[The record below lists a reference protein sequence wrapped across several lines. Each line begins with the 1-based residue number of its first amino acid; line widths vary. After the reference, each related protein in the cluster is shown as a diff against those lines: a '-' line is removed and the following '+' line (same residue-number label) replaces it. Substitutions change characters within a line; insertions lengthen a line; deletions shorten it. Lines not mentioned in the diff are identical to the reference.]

1 MYLLGRLSVQ
11 ISDGTHVWVKA
22 CVYEWVCASVSVQWK
37 GKKSWGSNGSCA
49 TAQHLVTRVTVE
61 FAYDQQPLW
70 VWHVVYMKIVSWI
83 QTAHVFKSW
92 YSNFHE
98 AVWLCKI
105 RRRWL
110 FLKYKYSIYVQ
121 LYIIHAI
128 YIICLFRIAE
138 LVSKSV
144 EETVVVCSYH
154 SFVYMSSQTSEESM

>member
-1 MYLLGRLSVQ
+1 MYLLARLSVQ

-61 FAYDQQPLW
+61 FAYDQQPSECGTWYIWKLLAGFRLL
-70 VWHVVYMKIVSWI
+70 MCLKADI
-83 QTAHVFKSW
+83 QI
-92 YSNFHE
+92 
-98 AVWLCKI
+98 VWLCKI